1 MKKFIVF
8 LFLIQSYLFSQSLV
22 LSPHKKNSTWAYML
36 SKNLPNF
43 SEKYLDSIRN
53 KYDIICIDGIQI
65 TGKGKVRY
73 QNPWLDKLKQT
84 KLLSKETGSKIYPM
98 LIFSTNRDGI
108 EFLNSEKSQGK
119 FRIEILQFLQENSLS
134 GIHFDIEA
142 LPIEYSE
149 KLSKFLKNL
158 RSELNAKKIKL
169 TIAVFPQIDFP
180 ENLSKLHDLNLLKD
194 SVDEIVL
201 MSYDLHNTKTVAGCV
216 TSYEWTKQ
224 NLNHLLKFFKP
235 EQIWLGIPAYG
246 YEWNINQKKVNIVSS
261 YDGKQYIKT
270 NDYIREESGCLKIV
284 KKNKSMIFFPDS
296 ETQST
301 LGKISDELN
310 LKGTA
315 LWRIGLEERE

>member
-1 MKKFIVF
+1 
-8 LFLIQSYLFSQSLV
+8 
-22 LSPHKKNSTWAYML
+22 ML

-43 SEKYLDSIRN
+43 SEKYLDSIAN

-108 EFLNSEKSQGK
+108 EFLNSEKSQAK

-134 GIHFDIEA
+134 GIHFDIES

-149 KLSKFLKNL
+149 KLSKFFKTLK
-158 RSELNAKKIKL
+158 SELNTKKIKL
-169 TIAVFPQIDFP
+169 TMAVFPPIDFP
-180 ENLSKLHDLNLLKD
+180 ENLSKLHDLALLKD

-246 YEWNINQKKVNIVSS
+246 YEWSINRKKVNIVSS
-261 YDGKQYIKT
+261 YDGRLYIKT
-270 NDYIREESGCLKIV
+270 NEFTREESGCLKIV
-284 KKNKSMIFFPDS
+284 KKNKSMLFFPDS
-296 ETQST
+296 ETHST
-301 LGKISDELN
+301 LGKISDEFM